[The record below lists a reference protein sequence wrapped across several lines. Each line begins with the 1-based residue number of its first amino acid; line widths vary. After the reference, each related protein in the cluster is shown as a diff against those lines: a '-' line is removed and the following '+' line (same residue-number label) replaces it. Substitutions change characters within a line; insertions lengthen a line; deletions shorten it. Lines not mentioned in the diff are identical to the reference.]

1 MAPKRQRG
9 EDALMYFVDAVARM
23 QPLLGRA
30 SALTQAHKWGEAMVQ
45 SELEA
50 LRNEG
55 VSAADRYARLSTSAE
70 KWYSRGFR
78 YFLLPKAAD
87 APARLHEQRGDLP
100 DALLTQPEHQLR
112 SVAFERAEMWA
123 KRLTSTEVF
132 ATAQSENNAEAA
144 ALRTP
149 PKPVALARPS
159 PAVAKQQP
167 RNALKADATSPALP
181 SALAMLLRGA
191 NITAIFAPSAPHPC
205 MRAQITALVRDQRII
220 RASEGEQLETLPLRA
235 CALQMRLEAHGL
247 GALLGNGKGATE
259 DDACLRG
266 AGLELIN
273 RGGFNSIYACGSKAE
288 ALLRLLPP
296 EVSEQF
302 AQGEVVL
309 RAPLTASRWLT
320 FDELVGE
327 VHNVLFTACR
337 GLGPRVTALAYA
349 RKASNY
355 KSRTQQGA
363 VIVLY
368 KVCVFMERATMNADE
383 RYVANALPVAS
394 ALHRA
399 YYFRALLVSIFRMSQ
414 EGFVHLD
421 ATLRNFVDFYP
432 SGLTRTAT
440 RFAIKII
447 DVDSGC
453 FRRLRPD
460 AGTGWRSLFLFNLL
474 FVMVHLKIRLADRWD
489 PSQYWNPVRACVEQL
504 IAQLPSSASCI
515 SSALLWKGA
524 FEPHEN
530 FPDVLRGPLAG
541 DTDAATTGAANAF
554 LRFYLLEQPINE
566 ALLKYV
572 NFVAPTPEQARGAA
586 QWYDRVY
593 RAQMLPS
600 MRFFLAQ
607 LKPRLGVPPRLFVHV
622 ARDFL
627 VTPHAELQRRHLPA
641 VPLAADHHPATPKE
655 AVLGITAP

>member
-1 MAPKRQRG
+1 
-9 EDALMYFVDAVARM
+9 MYFVDAVARM

-55 VSAADRYARLSTSAE
+55 VGAADRYARLSTCAE
-70 KWYSRGFR
+70 KWYGRGFR

-100 DALLTQPEHQLR
+100 DALLRQPEHQLR
-112 SVAFERAEMWA
+112 SVAFERAEAWA

-132 ATAQSENNAEAA
+132 ATAQSENSAEAAAA

-149 PKPVALARPS
+149 PKPLALARPS

-167 RNALKADATSPALP
+167 RTALNDATSPAR
-181 SALAMLLRGA
+181 SALDLFLRDA
-191 NITAIFAPSAPHPC
+191 NTAAPSAPHPC
-205 MRAQITALVRDQRII
+205 MRAQIAALVRDQRIM
-220 RASEGEQLETLPLRA
+220 RASEGEQLETLSLRA

-247 GALLGNGKGATE
+247 GALLGNGTGATE
-259 DDACLRG
+259 DDARVRG

-273 RGGFNSIYACGSKAE
+273 RGGFNSIYACGSNE

-302 AQGEVVL
+302 AQGGVVL

-337 GLGPRVTALAYA
+337 GLGPRVAALAYA
-349 RKASNY
+349 RKASHY

-363 VIVLY
+363 VVVLY

-383 RYVANALPVAS
+383 RHVANALPAAS
-394 ALHRA
+394 ALHRP
-399 YYFRALLVSIFRMSQ
+399 YYFRALLVSIFQMSR

-432 SGLTRTAT
+432 KHLARTAT
-440 RFAIKII
+440 RFAIRII
-447 DVDSGC
+447 DVDAGC

-489 PSQYWNPVRACVEQL
+489 PSQYWNPVRACIEQL

-566 ALLKYV
+566 ALLKYA
-572 NFVAPTPEQARGAA
+572 NFVAPTAEQASGAA
-586 QWYDRVY
+586 RWYDGVY

-600 MRFFLAQ
+600 MRFFLSQ
-607 LKPRLGVPPRLFVHV
+607 LKPRIGVPPRLFVHV

-627 VTPHAELQRRHLPA
+627 ATPHAELQRRHLST
-641 VPLAADHHPATPKE
+641 VPLAATHCPTTPKE
-655 AVLGITAP
+655 VVLGIA